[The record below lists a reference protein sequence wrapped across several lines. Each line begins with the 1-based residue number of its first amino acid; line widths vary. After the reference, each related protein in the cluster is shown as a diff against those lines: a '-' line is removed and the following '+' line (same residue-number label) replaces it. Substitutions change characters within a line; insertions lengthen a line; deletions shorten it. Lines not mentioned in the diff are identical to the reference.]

1 MKRIRTMKKVATI
14 ATAALMTACL
24 AVPAALY
31 VPNFADQAISVS
43 AAETTYTLTIKSNV
57 AGHTYEAYQIFAGD
71 LSSDGKLSN
80 ITWGS
85 GVSEAGKTA
94 LGDASAKSETLTEAN
109 APAFAKEVSDYLATV
124 AGTADAVSENVY
136 SITGLK
142 AGYYL
147 IKDQNDTQD
156 KENGAYTSY
165 ILKVVGNTEADLK
178 TGIPTLVKK
187 VQENTNIS
195 TSYTHPGLS
204 TADTNYNDIADY
216 NIGDMVPFKL
226 YGTMPANIGDYTS
239 YYYEFSDQ
247 LDSQFTITSSTAVT
261 VKVDGV
267 AVEADK
273 NMRIVIDPAANT
285 IKVSF
290 EDIKAKVPT
299 ITKNSVV
306 TVEYSALLNETAEIG
321 RPGQLNAA
329 QLIYSNNPNEDYAPN
344 TGNETTDTPGDS
356 GTTPWDKVIV
366 FTYEMDVT
374 KVDALNTNTKLKDA
388 EFKLSN
394 ASGKFVIVDEDGI
407 VTGWAD
413 SIEGGSVLKSGEDGL
428 FVVIGLD
435 DGEYSLQETK
445 APEGYNLLA
454 NALTVTVDA
463 TTPNTQE
470 WNDFDD
476 EKALTALT
484 VKVDEGEAVDGNLDT
499 GAVALEVQ
507 NKSGQTL
514 PGTGGIGTT
523 LFYLIGGIMVAGSG
537 VYLISKKRMSNK
549 EEK

>member
-1 MKRIRTMKKVATI
+1 MKRTNTMKKVATI

-24 AVPAALY
+24 AVPAAMY

-43 AAETTYTLTIKSNV
+43 AADTTYTLTIKSNV
-57 AGHTYEAYQIFAGD
+57 AGHTYEAYQIFSGD
-71 LSSDGKLSN
+71 LASNGKLSN
-80 ITWGS
+80 IVWGN
-85 GVSEAGKTA
+85 GVSADGQAA
-94 LGDASAKSETLTEAN
+94 LGDADELSQTLTEAN
-109 APAFAKEVSDYLATV
+109 AADFAKTVSAYLGTV
-124 AGTADAVSENVY
+124 AGTANVVTENVY
-136 SITGLK
+136 SIAGLK

-147 IKDQNDTQD
+147 IKDKDNSQD

-165 ILKVVGNTEADLK
+165 ILKVVGNTEAELK
-178 TGIPTLVKK
+178 TGIPSLVKK

-195 TSYTHPGLS
+195 TSYKHPGLAD
-204 TADTNYNDIADY
+204 ADTNYNDIADY

-226 YGTMPANIGDYTS
+226 YGTMPENIGDYS
-239 YYYEFSDQ
+239 AYYYEFSDQ

-267 AVEADK
+267 ALEADN

-290 EDIKAKVPT
+290 ENIKAKVPT
-299 ITKNSVV
+299 ITNNSVV
-306 TVEYSALLNETAEIG
+306 TVEYSALLNKNAEIG
-321 RPGQLNAA
+321 LPGQMNAA
-329 QLIYSNNPNEDYAPN
+329 QLIYSNNPNETYVPN
-344 TGNETTDTPGDS
+344 TDDETTDTPNDS

-366 FTYEMDVT
+366 FTYEMGVT
-374 KVDALNTNTKLKDA
+374 KVDGSNTDTKLKDA

-394 ASGKFVIVDEDGI
+394 AAGKYVVVDASGI

-413 SIEGGSVLKSGEDGL
+413 DIDSGSVLTSDDAGL
-428 FVVIGLD
+428 FKVIGLD
-435 DGEYSLQETK
+435 DGVYTLTETK
-445 APEGYNLLA
+445 APEGYNKLA
-454 NALTVTVDA
+454 NPLTVTVDA

-470 WNDFDD
+470 WNDFN
-476 EKALTALT
+476 EANALTALT
-484 VKVDEGEAVDGNLDT
+484 VQVDT
-499 GAVALEVQ
+499 GSAEEGDITDGAVGIQVQ

-523 LFYLIGGIMVAGSG
+523 LFYLIGGVMVVGSG